1 MSNKVRYSTRIPES
15 KLSQLKEIALQEDT
29 TVTGLIIQG
38 IDKVIS
44 SYNRK
49 LKPKP
54 LVIALRGLIDEGQ
67 LDIDDLFDDKPDI
80 EV

>member
-1 MSNKVRYSTRIPES
+1 MSNKIRYSTRIPES
-15 KLSQLKEIALQEDT
+15 KLNQLKEIALQEDT

-38 IDKVIS
+38 VDKVIS

>member
-15 KLSQLKEIALQEDT
+15 KLNQLKEIALQEDT

-38 IDKVIS
+38 VDKVIS